1 MRVHRPVFATL
12 TLLLA
17 GCGRAPEAPRTW
29 HRVEAAPFHV
39 WSIHEGR
46 IESRNTAVVMSLF
59 AGGGAPSSGSI
70 IGIVIGALL
79 LGIPMA
85 YLQVGVPA
93 GIYRALGQGSQGD
106 VFA

>member
-1 MRVHRPVFATL
+1 MRFHRPVFAAL

-46 IESRNTAVVMSLF
+46 IESRNTAVVMSDTTGNTL
-59 AGGGAPSSGSI
+59 AAARSAKLKSCPASHGA
-70 IGIVIGALL
+70 
-79 LGIPMA
+79 
-85 YLQVGVPA
+85 
-93 GIYRALGQGSQGD
+93 
-106 VFA
+106 